1 MEQTLESK
9 QERIRLAR
17 ESYKKSEKCKN
28 NILTVPS
35 SDEENGGQQRKRKRS
50 KKEKLASPKTPNV

>member
-9 QERIRLAR
+9 EERINRLAR
-17 ESYKKSEKCKN
+17 ESYKKSEKCKK

-35 SDEENGGQQRKRKRS
+35 SDE
-50 KKEKLASPKTPNV
+50 

>member
-9 QERIRLAR
+9 EERINRLAR
-17 ESYKKSEKCKN
+17 ESYKKSEKCNN

-35 SDEENGGQQRKRKRS
+35 SDE
-50 KKEKLASPKTPNV
+50 